1 MATNINIFEP
11 ANRAIV
17 DDIKKE
23 LRLQGH
29 YLTGALEASLTPK
42 EVGENGGLSLTAS
55 ALEYI
60 EDLEKGIPAHQISLD
75 SNSLAG
81 MTRYVQLRFGYTG
94 KKAIKVAVA
103 ILRTQRREGNPTK
116 GSYAFTQT
124 GFRTEA
130 VSDTFD
136 GNQPKY
142 VEMIDVAAIGSFDNI
157 FHEIK
162 SGTI

>member
-1 MATNINIFEP
+1 MATNPNIFNP
-11 ANRAIV
+11 ANKVIAE
-17 DDIKKE
+17 DIKTE

-29 YLTGALEASLTPK
+29 YLTGALEASLHEK
-42 EVGENGGLSLTAS
+42 EIHENGGITLTAQ

-60 EDLEKGIPAHQISLD
+60 EDLEKGIPGFRIGLDDKSISE
-75 SNSLAG
+75 
-81 MTRYVQLRFGYTG
+81 MTRYVQLRLGYQG
-94 KKAIKVAVA
+94 KKAIKVAIA
-103 ILRTQRREGNPTK
+103 ILKKQQKEGNPTK

-136 GNQPKY
+136 KHQAKY
-142 VEMIDVAAIGSFDNI
+142 IAMIDEPAIGSLDNI